1 MKKTLLVIL
10 LSIPLLCFAQKLKR
24 NAVDPFTGQ
33 VVRQTSWKILRHTW
47 FHTTYFSVRRTGDRV
62 LLDFKAMMGAGGTYF
77 SIPRGAYF
85 MLRLQNDS
93 IVTLH
98 NLTPAYASDGQGAIG
113 FYGSA
118 ATGISVTYDLD
129 EKEVAM
135 LLKNPAT
142 QFRFC
147 TSIGA
152 YTFDLKKRGAE
163 RLQKSL
169 ALVQ

>member
-1 MKKTLLVIL
+1 MKKAIL
-10 LSIPLLCFAQKLKR
+10 GVLISIPLLCFAQKLKK
-24 NAVDPFTGQ
+24 NEVDPFTGQ
-33 VVRQTSWKILRHTW
+33 LVRQTSWKTLRHKSA
-47 FHTTYFSVRRTGDRV
+47 HTSYFSVRKIDTRV
-62 LLDFKAMMGAGGTYF
+62 FLDFRAIMGPGGTYF

-85 MLRLQNDS
+85 MIKLQNDS

-118 ATGISVTYDLD
+118 ATGISVTYGLD
-129 EKEVAM
+129 EKEVAL

-147 TSIGA
+147 TSIGP
-152 YTFDLKKRGAE
+152 YTFDLKKGGAE
-163 RLQKSL
+163 KLRKAL

>member
-24 NAVDPFTGQ
+24 NEVDPFTGQ
-33 VVRQTSWKILRHTW
+33 VVRQTSWKILRQTW
-47 FHTTYFSVRRTGDRV
+47 VHTTYFSVRKIGNRE
-62 LLDFKAMMGAGGTYF
+62 LLDIKAMMGAGGTYF

-85 MLRLQNDS
+85 MIRLQNDS

-118 ATGISVTYDLD
+118 ATGISVTYGLD

-147 TSIGA
+147 TSIGP
-152 YTFDLKKRGAE
+152 YTFDLKKSGAE
-163 RLQKSL
+163 KLRKAL

>member
-1 MKKTLLVIL
+1 MKKTLLAVL
-10 LSIPLLCFAQKLKR
+10 LYIPLLSFAQKLKK
-24 NAVDPFTGQ
+24 NEVDPFTRQ
-33 VVRQTSWKILRHTW
+33 VVKQTSWKTLRHKSA
-47 FHTTYFSVRRTGDRV
+47 HTSYFSVRKIDDRV
-62 LLDFKAMMGAGGTYF
+62 FLDFKAIMGPGGTYF

-85 MLRLQNDS
+85 MIKLQNDS
-93 IVTLH
+93 IITLC

-118 ATGISVTYDLD
+118 ATGISVTYGLD

-152 YTFDLKKRGAE
+152 YTFDLKKGGAE